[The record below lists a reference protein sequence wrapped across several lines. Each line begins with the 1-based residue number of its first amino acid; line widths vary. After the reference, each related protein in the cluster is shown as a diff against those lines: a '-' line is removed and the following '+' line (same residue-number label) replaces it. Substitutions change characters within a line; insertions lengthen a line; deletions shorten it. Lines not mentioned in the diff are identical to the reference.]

1 MASVLIKDTRRSKLL
16 LDSST
21 DDSHDVTLV
30 CSDGSLKFGSHRL
43 LGMWSPAL
51 RSEVVGEPMLVILP
65 DFLKSTVTGVLE
77 VVCMK
82 WEDEMGITL
91 EEKNLLDSLGIST
104 GILDGMKQSFV
115 QEQHSEARI
124 NNVSAE
130 ETKLKTEKSQKMKDC
145 STSEFY
151 MCDLCD
157 ERVSISDL
165 KSHLDSEHQNDL
177 DSLSETEVQNF
188 FRPYSEVAV
197 GVSVPNKKLPPPK
210 LTEPI
215 VKIKSMVWQ

>member
-1 MASVLIKDTRRSKLL
+1 MASVLIKDTRRSELL

-51 RSEVVGEPMLVILP
+51 RSKVVGEPMLVILP

-104 GILDGMKQSFV
+104 GILDGMKQSCV

-130 ETKLKTEKSQKMKDC
+130 ETKLKTEKSQKMKDR

-157 ERVSISDL
+157 EMVSNNDL
-165 KSHLDSEHQNDL
+165 KSHLGSEH
-177 DSLSETEVQNF
+177 
-188 FRPYSEVAV
+188 
-197 GVSVPNKKLPPPK
+197 KK
-210 LTEPI
+210 
-215 VKIKSMVWQ
+215 

>member
-1 MASVLIKDTRRSKLL
+1 MASVLIKDTRRSQLL

-77 VVCMK
+77 VVGMK

-104 GILDGMKQSFV
+104 GILDGKSF
-115 QEQHSEARI
+115 
-124 NNVSAE
+124 
-130 ETKLKTEKSQKMKDC
+130 
-145 STSEFY
+145 
-151 MCDLCD
+151 DL
-157 ERVSISDL
+157 I
-165 KSHLDSEHQNDL
+165 
-177 DSLSETEVQNF
+177 
-188 FRPYSEVAV
+188 
-197 GVSVPNKKLPPPK
+197 
-210 LTEPI
+210 
-215 VKIKSMVWQ
+215 